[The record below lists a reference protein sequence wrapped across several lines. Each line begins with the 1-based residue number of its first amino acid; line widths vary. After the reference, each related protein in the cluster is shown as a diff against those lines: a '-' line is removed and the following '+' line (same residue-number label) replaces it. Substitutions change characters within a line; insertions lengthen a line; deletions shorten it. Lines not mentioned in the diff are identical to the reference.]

1 MIRAKDVPDYYS
13 FVYVTFSFPPS
24 EIGNP
29 VYYETEVATPGV
41 PVQHDVAADL
51 GRPAGTGYLVNDGPG
66 ELKVDISYDGAT
78 FVEDVTIKP
87 YEILDLTGL
96 RVYKVRVD
104 ATQPHTKYRLMA
116 I

>member
-29 VYYETEVATPGV
+29 LYIETEVASPGTPN
-41 PVQHDVAADL
+41 QHDVATLL
-51 GRPAGTGYLVNDGPG
+51 GRPAGTGCIVNDGPG
-66 ELKVDISYDGAT
+66 DLLIDISYDGQT
-78 FVEDVTIKP
+78 FTEDVRLKS

-96 RVYKVRVD
+96 RTYKLRVD
-104 ATQPHTKYRLMA
+104 ATKANTKYRILA